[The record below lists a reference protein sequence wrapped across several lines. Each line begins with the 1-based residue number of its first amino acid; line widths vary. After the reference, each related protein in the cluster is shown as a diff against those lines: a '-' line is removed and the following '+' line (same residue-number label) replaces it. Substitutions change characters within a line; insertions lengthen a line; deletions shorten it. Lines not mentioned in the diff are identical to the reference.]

1 MDIESEMKPREMKKK
16 KKQRKLLKSKSSNQ
30 NHKKKKRKLIISL
43 VPDEAERNE
52 KKKKNRTEKMKKKI
66 KIKIKK
72 LRSLEV
78 EHYLCCC
85 AESRAGKSEQSR
97 ERRSQPLCR
106 ERRCRCAECA
116 AVQREQ
122 RPATSELEAS
132 LTEASSELD

>member
-1 MDIESEMKPREMKKK
+1 
-16 KKQRKLLKSKSSNQ
+16 
-30 NHKKKKRKLIISL
+30 
-43 VPDEAERNE
+43 
-52 KKKKNRTEKMKKKI
+52 MKKKI
-66 KIKIKK
+66 KIKKKK

-106 ERRCRCAECA
+106 ERRCAERA
-116 AVQREQ
+116 AS
-122 RPATSELEAS
+122 SELEAS